1 VAERSISA
9 AATATNDP
17 GKPVPDALVE
27 AFDAAWLIVGAT
39 PRAAKLPN
47 ETRARLRVAL
57 ARCIIEISGKGVADP
72 AELTRQAIEH
82 FVFDA

>member
-1 VAERSISA
+1 M
-9 AATATNDP
+9 AATDMNDP

-39 PRAAKLPN
+39 PRVAKFPN
-47 ETRARLRVAL
+47 EARAQLRFAL
-57 ARCIIEISGKGVADP
+57 ARCIIEMSVNGVADP
-72 AELTRQAIEH
+72 AELSWQAIEH